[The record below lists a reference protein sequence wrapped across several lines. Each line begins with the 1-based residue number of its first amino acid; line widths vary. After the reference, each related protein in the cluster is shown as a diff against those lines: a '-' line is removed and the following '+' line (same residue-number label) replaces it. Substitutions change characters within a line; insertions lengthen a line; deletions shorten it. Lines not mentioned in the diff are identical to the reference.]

1 MNVFFYLDK
10 RPGLIKIKIFF
21 HLDER
26 PMFIKINAV
35 SSSR

>member
-10 RPGLIKIKIFF
+10 HPGLIKIKIFF